1 MHATLQNYRSIPSKT
16 MANKNQHAMILSIK
30 HILRKKEFSV
40 SNTMDKFLQI
50 HYVTI
55 DFKILQNRTATIG
68 Q

>member
-1 MHATLQNYRSIPSKT
+1 
-16 MANKNQHAMILSIK
+16 MAYKNQHAMILSIK